1 MSRTT
6 RLVAASALGVLVLLP
21 TAAAAKPPKNVET
34 VSPAAGFTAIVT
46 TKAYVKGL
54 SANVTPKA
62 ESVPSGQSVTGYF
75 LSEDPTANP
84 TGKTAGWKVA
94 PTSFPLSDA
103 DGTHTIYIWAKT
115 KSQVSARGSASTF
128 VDRVAPVVSAFDV
141 VPATSTSRTVA
152 LTLTAADTAGT
163 ANSGIAKY
171 AVVNGTT
178 APGASSTAWV
188 SSAPTTV
195 KLSGGNGEKTVSA
208 FVKDKAG
215 NVSAVM
221 SDTVTLNLPVPTVD
235 LVLPQY
241 TKSQTVGVT
250 LTPTDGAG
258 AGIAGYILKESPT
271 PVPAASSTAWLTK
284 PTSFK
289 LSTGQGSKTVYAWVK
304 DKAGNVSVA
313 DSATTLWDATAP
325 TASLT
330 ITTTSPTSNPDI
342 NVTASGNAGGGSP
355 IAKYALVA
363 GTTAPTLASA
373 WKDTAP
379 TTFELTG
386 ALGVKTISLFVKDAA
401 GNVSAPSTK
410 TITFSPALPT
420 VVINIVPAATNK
432 LTVPVAVDTTKPS
445 GAAITGYFLSTSNT
459 APTPSTAGWKLVTTS
474 YTFPAGD
481 GNKTLY
487 GWVKDANNM
496 VSAVSSDTVR
506 IDQTAPVATVTVAN
520 NNSASVSVTVA
531 GSDANSG
538 TITGYALTL
547 ANVQPDPTD
556 TLAWYATS
564 TDAWNAFSPSIAGL
578 GAVTVY
584 GWVKDS
590 AKNVSVTVANTSS
603 KSVTKP

>member
-1 MSRTT
+1 
-6 RLVAASALGVLVLLP
+6 
-21 TAAAAKPPKNVET
+21 
-34 VSPAAGFTAIVT
+34 
-46 TKAYVKGL
+46 
-54 SANVTPKA
+54 
-62 ESVPSGQSVTGYF
+62 
-75 LSEDPTANP
+75 
-84 TGKTAGWKVA
+84 
-94 PTSFPLSDA
+94 
-103 DGTHTIYIWAKT
+103 
-115 KSQVSARGSASTF
+115 
-128 VDRVAPVVSAFDV
+128 
-141 VPATSTSRTVA
+141 
-152 LTLTAADTAGT
+152 
-163 ANSGIAKY
+163 
-171 AVVNGTT
+171 
-178 APGASSTAWV
+178 
-188 SSAPTTV
+188 
-195 KLSGGNGEKTVSA
+195 VSA

-221 SDTVTLNLPVPTVD
+221 SDTVTLDLPVPTVD

-241 TKSQTVGVT
+241 TKNQTVSVD
-250 LTPTDGAG
+250 LNPTDGAG

-289 LSTGQGSKTVYAWVK
+289 LSAGQGSKTVYAWVK
-304 DKAGNVSVA
+304 DNAGNVSVA

-325 TASLT
+325 TASLA
-330 ITTTSPTSNPDI
+330 ITTTSPTSSPDI

-363 GTTAPTLASA
+363 GTAAPTLASA
-373 WKDTAP
+373 WKDAAP

-420 VVINIVPAATNK
+420 VTIDIVPTATNK
-432 LTVPVAVDTTKPS
+432 LTVPVAVHTTKPS

-474 YTFPAGD
+474 HTFPAGD
-481 GNKTLY
+481 GTKTLY

-496 VSAVSSDTVR
+496 VSATSSDTVR
-506 IDQTAPVATVTVAN
+506 IDQTAPVATVTVTN
-520 NNSASVSVTVA
+520 NNSASVAVTVA

-547 ANVQPDPTD
+547 VNVQPDPTD

-564 TDAWNAFSPSIAGL
+564 TDAWNALSGSISGTK
-578 GAVTVY
+578 TVY
-584 GWVKDS
+584 GWVRDN
-590 AKNVSVTVANTSS
+590 AKNASVTVTNTSS